1 MKIEIT
7 HRAVLRVWLDLDLEG
22 RDEHYRALC
31 EAAELEAEK
40 TEAFPPAWPKP
51 EQSDEFGPI
60 GWDYFEVSDW
70 ADRVSSVLA
79 RKYDLEWESCN
90 YDGLEVTLTT
100 DNDSL
105 IFDAFLKEFRAA
117 LEPVKRWIKNWE
129 D

>member
-22 RDEHYRALC
+22 RDEYYLALC
-31 EAAELEAEK
+31 EVAEDEADN
-40 TEAFPPAWPKP
+40 TPFPPKYPKP
-51 EQSDEFGPI
+51 EQLDEFGTI
-60 GWDYFEVSDW
+60 AWDYFGLSRALDQV
-70 ADRVSSVLA
+70 VFLLA
-79 RKYDLEWESCN
+79 QKYDLELETSSG
-90 YDGLEVTLTT
+90 DGLSVMLTT

-105 IFDAFLKEFRAA
+105 IFDAFLKDFRAA